1 MAMREYPQRAPSRAL
16 QRAGF
21 AMLVN
26 VVEYCEERSLPSN
39 SELIFSKVPPSPFLE
54 SLENRPCKTELLA
67 KVEKLPQTMGVQKL
81 MKAEVS
87 PLLQTWP

>member
-26 VVEYCEERSLPSN
+26 VVEYCEERRLTSN
-39 SELIFSKVPPSPFLE
+39 SEFIFSKAPSFPF
-54 SLENRPCKTELLA
+54 
-67 KVEKLPQTMGVQKL
+67 
-81 MKAEVS
+81 
-87 PLLQTWP
+87 